1 MRLKRIP
8 AFASQNKNSPQILN
22 SYTVTLNSFYF
33 FSYFNTFF
41 YLFNFFFRSY
51 LIVCWAMEFYNYNR
65 SLIYVNT
72 YIEVFCLILQ
82 SEIREVFFLL
92 ILQSKIRFAI
102 DELPEKYPNPGPA
115 IMSPSSRSL
124 GDIPALSARMRLGF
138 RKKWRLAPRALSCF
152 MRRSFDLLFWN
163 HTWKK
168 KILIL
173 KTK

>member
-1 MRLKRIP
+1 
-8 AFASQNKNSPQILN
+8 
-22 SYTVTLNSFYF
+22 
-33 FSYFNTFF
+33 
-41 YLFNFFFRSY
+41 
-51 LIVCWAMEFYNYNR
+51 MEFYNYNR

-173 KTK
+173 KPNKIYTYICYSRFMVIRIMYRNYLINCKWANHTFDTIC